1 MKRGHYIGLDTHAA
15 FTELVAV
22 NASGEVVRKEKCATN
37 IPTLTALLRLIA
49 RPRFVVFEEGPL
61 AGWLYRNLRGEVDEL
76 TVCEP
81 RRNRLIAA
89 DGDKD
94 DPIDARKLAD
104 LLRGG
109 FVKVVHQTDTLERA
123 VFKQHVMLY
132 HGRVRQRVREAL
144 RIISLF
150 RRHGVMIRERAFV
163 AASERRALL
172 ARLPAAGVLHADVK
186 MLWKGYD
193 VMVWQEERAR
203 RLLAASAQDDEVMCR
218 FEALPGIGWVRA
230 ATLFVMLDT
239 PWRFV
244 SKQALWKYL
253 GIGLERRHS
262 GVVSERVRLPSIT
275 NRLLKGTILGA
286 AKSAIAQGENPF
298 ADQYRKWV
306 EQGLS
311 VRLAR
316 RNVARS
322 LSATLW
328 GLWKNGTAYRPNW
341 VGVAAAAITAD
352 SVSTA
357 ADSCIMA

>member
-15 FTELVAV
+15 FTELVALNV
-22 NASGEVVRKEKCATN
+22 AGGAVRKATCATN
-37 IPTLTALLRLIA
+37 IPALTALLRSIP
-49 RPRFVVFEEGPL
+49 RPRFVVIEEGPL

-76 TVCEP
+76 IVCEP

-94 DPIDARKLAD
+94 DPIDAAKLAD

-109 FVKVVHQTDTLERA
+109 YVKAVHQADTLERA

-144 RIISLF
+144 QIISLF
-150 RRHGVMIRERAFV
+150 RRHGVMIREKDF
-163 AASERRALL
+163 AAAERRALL
-172 ARLPAAGVLHADVK
+172 ARLPAERTLQADVK
-186 MLWKGYD
+186 LLCKGYD
-193 VMVWQEERAR
+193 LVAWQEEQAR
-203 RLLAASAQDDEVMCR
+203 RRLTALAQDEEVICR

-239 PWRFV
+239 PWRFT
-244 SKQALWKYL
+244 SKAAMWKYL

-262 GVVSERVRLPSIT
+262 GVGAEQVRLPLVT

-298 ADQYRKWV
+298 ADQYRRWLK
-306 EQGLS
+306 EGLS

-328 GLWKNGTAYRPNW
+328 GLWKNGTAYRPDW
-341 VGVAAAAITAD
+341 VGVAAAAITAA
-352 SVSTA
+352 SVSAA